1 MSHKYGIG
9 TFAANMFFSQQK
21 ISAKK
26 KLCQTFPKKKIIII
40 SLFCCVQRLLFNYI
54 QWEEKLDGAI
64 SQYILKALHE
74 GKKV

>member
-1 MSHKYGIG
+1 
-9 TFAANMFFSQQK
+9 MFFSQQK

-26 KLCQTFPKKKIIII
+26 NYVKHFSKKKKIIII

-74 GKKV
+74 GKKSNVLIQQRMLK